1 MRPVSPAIALLAGLS
16 ACSGAASEPYEYEI
30 VDLPGGGADIDN
42 PRAPYDALRDLAQER
57 AAEEAGDG
65 ENAYRDATYFG
76 ADADSLLAY
85 AITPSKGV
93 FYYLPPGPYPR
104 EGSVMLALPEVVPVC
119 RFVVEWA
126 EVPGAPLI
134 GSMEDI
140 DLVSKD
146 CVPFEATD
154 YPPHEPV
161 DEDSAI
167 TLIEAEPVEGKRVSV
182 AVSAS
187 RNSRFDDVR
196 ALSLAVEA
204 GGAQLAQSV
213 PLNANGNTLL
223 AGISDQGDVSLL
235 IESRRLK
242 RGQRCIVAGL
252 EWSDLGDKSMRI
264 AAERSCEAAIKD
276 RN

>member
-1 MRPVSPAIALLAGLS
+1 MRPFCPVIALLAGLS

-30 VDLPGGGADIDN
+30 VELPGGGADIDN

-57 AAEEAGDG
+57 AAKEAGDS

-104 EGSVMLALPEVVPVC
+104 EGNVMLALPEVVPVC

-126 EVPGAPLI
+126 QAPGAPLI

-140 DLVSKD
+140 DLVSED
-146 CVPFEATD
+146 CVPFEASD
-154 YPPHEPV
+154 YPIDPV
-161 DEDSAI
+161 DKDSAL

-187 RNSRFDDVR
+187 RYSRFDDVR

-204 GGAQLAQSV
+204 GGAQLVQSV

-242 RGQRCIVAGL
+242 RGQRCIVSGL
-252 EWSDLGDKSMRI
+252 EWSDLGNTLLRI
-264 AAERSCEAAIKD
+264 AAERSCEAAAKA
-276 RN
+276 RK

>member
-1 MRPVSPAIALLAGLS
+1 MIALLAGLS

-30 VDLPGGGADIDN
+30 VELPGGGADIDN

-57 AAEEAGDG
+57 AAEEAGDS

-104 EGSVMLALPEVVPVC
+104 EGNVMLALPEVVPVC

-126 EVPGAPLI
+126 QVPGAPLI

-146 CVPFEATD
+146 CVPFEASD
-154 YPPHEPV
+154 YPLDPV
-161 DEDSAI
+161 DKDSTL

-196 ALSLAVEA
+196 ALSLAAEA
-204 GGAQLAQSV
+204 GGAQLGQSV

-242 RGQRCIVAGL
+242 RGQRCIVSGL
-252 EWSDLGDKSMRI
+252 EWSDLGDTTLRI
-264 AAERSCEAAIKD
+264 AAERSCEAAAKA
-276 RN
+276 RK